1 MLRSRPCCS
10 YKASWKGAALRF
22 NGIRSCQLEL
32 WRIAVDSETPAEGRQ
47 WRRLRRWSAQRMQ
60 NRPHGRATDLTHDP
74 VTQMQVPCHPPVPT
88 RSALPGAYLRRYG
101 SLVASRQSER
111 ALARTRSREMARAL
125 GAMPPGTGTGCPT
138 KGGACPDGFCCFHN
152 SPGASERSSYP
163 NQRTLGG
170 VPVPSQ
176 AIALGGLRHAAKAG
190 GGWHL
195 FGFTGPPLFF
205 VLSSAWGCDVVLC
218 SVFLAQSHH
227 INTVIYGSHV
237 CFSCLTTGRSAC
249 GPERRWRSRAPR
261 TKTGAG
267 AGSFGRR
274 EGAPAFFFLVL
285 PNPADRQECPA
296 MSSLRGNP
304 APIARP

>member
-1 MLRSRPCCS
+1 MLRSRPCCL

-138 KGGACPDGFCCFHN
+138 KWGAPAQMAFVVFTTPQVPLRGPPIPTSALWAVFQYHHKQLHSGGCATQPRQMADGTCSASQARPFSSCCH
-152 SPGASERSSYP
+152 
-163 NQRTLGG
+163 QLGG
-170 VPVPSQ
+170 V
-176 AIALGGLRHAAKAG
+176 L
-190 GGWHL
+190 L
-195 FGFTGPPLFF
+195 F
-205 VLSSAWGCDVVLC
+205 CVLC
-218 SVFLAQSHH
+218 SWL
-227 INTVIYGSHV
+227 
-237 CFSCLTTGRSAC
+237 
-249 GPERRWRSRAPR
+249 RAITLIP
-261 TKTGAG
+261 
-267 AGSFGRR
+267 
-274 EGAPAFFFLVL
+274 
-285 PNPADRQECPA
+285 
-296 MSSLRGNP
+296 
-304 APIARP
+304 